1 MSRNQPYRRQ
11 HHRASG
17 LELDPHNPLWLAAIL
32 EDALTW
38 RQLRGLA
45 KTKGMRQYS
54 YLGKRGLSL
63 ALACLSINQ
72 TKRLIK
78 SNAIHYQRSTSV

>member
-1 MSRNQPYRRQ
+1 MSRNQPNRRQ
-11 HHRASG
+11 HHHAGG

-32 EDALTW
+32 EDVLTW
-38 RQLRGLA
+38 RQLRVLA

-72 TKRLIK
+72 TRRLMK
-78 SNAIHYQRSTSV
+78 SNAVHSQRSARV